1 MSRHCARLKTRR
13 YLWVDNADTITIGY
27 RRRSDFSP
35 FPEEDVVALAEQIG
49 VDRVLM
55 GSDWPH
61 MESIPRPREYVRCLD
76 GMTPSA
82 QKRIM
87 RDNLAELLSA

>member
-1 MSRHCARLKTRR
+1 M
-13 YLWVDNADTITIGY
+13 
-27 RRRSDFSP
+27 
-35 FPEEDVVALAEQIG
+35 VALAEQIG